1 MPQNNANKASYLSAI
16 AMSIAC
22 RSTSRGEKNIYSRC
36 FEGFDKSDRN
46 HYEGKIALTCQ
57 NTLRTSKELFKSTIR
72 IFVSQNCSN
81 CTCFMLILYFFSEFF
96 LFFSFRN
103 PRGSLKEVVNRED
116 MYHQLLVM
124 NPSLF
129 GGNSQSENSFEL
141 SCAFL
146 DITNYYCQPY
156 YAWLHEVQH

>member
-1 MPQNNANKASYLSAI
+1 MNWVEINIQVNEDFRYMKIHIFALRWKDEI
-16 AMSIAC
+16 R
-22 RSTSRGEKNIYSRC
+22 RSSQPSWC

-57 NTLRTSKELFKSTIR
+57 NTLRTVKELFKFTIR

-116 MYHQLLVM
+116 MYH
-124 NPSLF
+124 
-129 GGNSQSENSFEL
+129 
-141 SCAFL
+141 
-146 DITNYYCQPY
+146 
-156 YAWLHEVQH
+156 